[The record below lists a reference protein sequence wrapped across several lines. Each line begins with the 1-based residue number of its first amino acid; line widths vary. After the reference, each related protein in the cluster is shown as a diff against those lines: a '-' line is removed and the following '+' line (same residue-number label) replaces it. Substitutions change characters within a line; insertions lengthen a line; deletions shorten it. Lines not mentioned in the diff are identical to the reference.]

1 MYDLV
6 EETRCQF
13 FLKPFCSF
21 SQDFKIDLQKGVNSV
36 RHVFRTYNI
45 LKIPVTSTTFSFL
58 SLQKTYIQTY
68 VMLCY
73 TVTYIAPLT
82 GDYSEALCI
91 YKNVKQNASCYSFFT
106 LSLFMNKTMFG
117 SSTCSY
123 FTVFRVM
130 DPSSPLHHRS

>member
-58 SLQKTYIQTY
+58 SLQKTYMQTY

-73 TVTYIAPLT
+73 TVIYIAPLFR
-82 GDYSEALCI
+82 GALYLQKCEAKCKLLL
-91 YKNVKQNASCYSFFT
+91 FFT
-106 LSLFMNKTMFG
+106 LSLFLHKTMLAAQHVVISQF
-117 SSTCSY
+117 SE
-123 FTVFRVM
+123 
-130 DPSSPLHHRS
+130 